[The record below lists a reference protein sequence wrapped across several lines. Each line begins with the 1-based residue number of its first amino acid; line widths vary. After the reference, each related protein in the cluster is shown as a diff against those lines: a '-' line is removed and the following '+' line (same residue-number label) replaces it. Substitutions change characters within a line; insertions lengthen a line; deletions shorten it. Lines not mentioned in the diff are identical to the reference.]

1 MFGAFFVLLRGKTG
15 RSSLL
20 KDWFLVVNGWVRVLV
35 WWKRLSLFLFAC
47 LDVQCLIF
55 SYPVSSSSDHDYH
68 KSQITISR
76 NDFYL
81 LYRKRSVK

>member
-1 MFGAFFVLLRGKTG
+1 MFGAFFVLLRGKAG

-55 SYPVSSSSDHDYH
+55 S
-68 KSQITISR
+68 
-76 NDFYL
+76 
-81 LYRKRSVK
+81 